1 MKSVINLIKC
11 PKDQA
16 LSNIYSEEN
25 DSKNDGVL
33 SIIFAFKRI
42 KIC

>member
-1 MKSVINLIKC
+1 MKSVINLING

-16 LSNIYSEEN
+16 VSNISSEEN

-33 SIIFAFKRI
+33 NIIFAFKRI

>member
-1 MKSVINLIKC
+1 MKSVINLING

-16 LSNIYSEEN
+16 LSNNIYGEEN
-25 DSKNDGVL
+25 DSKNDGFPN
-33 SIIFAFKRI
+33 IFAFKRM